1 MLVQESQHHFFP
13 VFKVSFSVFVS
24 VSLLL
29 FSFSSTYYTSAGA
42 ASAAGAAA
50 VTLNSYQSVLTR
62 PTRAKA
68 KNKHQLELPE
78 RGRDEG

>member
-1 MLVQESQHHFFP
+1 LDEKSHSTIFSI
-13 VFKVSFSVFVS
+13 FKVSFSVFVS
-24 VSLLL
+24 VSSFL
-29 FSFSSTYYTSAGA
+29 FSFSSTYYAS
-42 ASAAGAAA
+42 ASAAGVAHAAA